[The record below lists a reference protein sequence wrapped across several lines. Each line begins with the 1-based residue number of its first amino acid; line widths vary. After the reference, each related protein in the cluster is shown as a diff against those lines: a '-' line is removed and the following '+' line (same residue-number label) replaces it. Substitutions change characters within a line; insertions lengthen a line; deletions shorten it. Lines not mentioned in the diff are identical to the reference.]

1 MVVVV
6 NAPEKK
12 QTEEI
17 ESPTKQ
23 ANEKPNVFYL
33 KYLNI

>member
-23 ANEKPNVFYL
+23 ANEKPNVLSYL
-33 KYLNI
+33 F